1 MDSQG
6 KPPSEKQFEILIRMH
21 SDANRGLRVY
31 YVYENMKKFG
41 VKPRVFLYNR
51 IMDALAKTGYLDLAL
66 FVYEDFRGD
75 GLVEESVT
83 FMILIKS
90 MCKMGR
96 IDEMLQLLERMRANL
111 CKPDVFAYTA
121 MIKVLLSEGNLD
133 GCLRV
138 WEEMKRE
145 RVEADAM
152 AYVTLVTGLCT
163 GGRVEKG
170 YELFRE
176 MKAKGFLID
185 RAIYGVLVEG
195 FVADKKVGVACD
207 LLKDLVDSGYR
218 ADLGIYN
225 SPIEGLCNVK
235 RVDKAYKIFRVTVQ
249 EGLQPEFA
257 TVNPI
262 LVFYVE
268 TRRMD
273 KLCEMLAQM
282 EKFGFPV
289 IDDHSK
295 FFSFM
300 VGKED
305 GVTMALEVFEKLKVK
320 GYYSLGIFNILMEA
334 LQKSGE
340 IKKALSLFNEMKDVD
355 LQPDSC
361 TCSIGIMCF
370 VEDGD
375 IHEACA
381 CYNKIIEMSCVPLI
395 AAYCSLSRGLC
406 KIGEIN
412 AVMLLVRD
420 CLASVTSGPIGFK
433 NSLTILHACKSNN
446 AEKVVEVLNEMLQQG
461 CLPDDVVY
469 SAIISGMC
477 KHGTIEEAKKIFSNL
492 IERNILTEANMIVY
506 DEVLIEHMK
515 KKTTD
520 LVVSGLKYFGLEKKL
535 KAKGSKLLSG

>member
-1 MDSQG
+1 
-6 KPPSEKQFEILIRMH
+6 
-21 SDANRGLRVY
+21 
-31 YVYENMKKFG
+31 
-41 VKPRVFLYNR
+41 
-51 IMDALAKTGYLDLAL
+51 
-66 FVYEDFRGD
+66 
-75 GLVEESVT
+75 
-83 FMILIKS
+83 
-90 MCKMGR
+90 
-96 IDEMLQLLERMRANL
+96 
-111 CKPDVFAYTA
+111 
-121 MIKVLLSEGNLD
+121 
-133 GCLRV
+133 
-138 WEEMKRE
+138 
-145 RVEADAM
+145 
-152 AYVTLVTGLCT
+152 
-163 GGRVEKG
+163 
-170 YELFRE
+170 
-176 MKAKGFLID
+176 
-185 RAIYGVLVEG
+185 
-195 FVADKKVGVACD
+195 
-207 LLKDLVDSGYR
+207 
-218 ADLGIYN
+218 
-225 SPIEGLCNVK
+225 
-235 RVDKAYKIFRVTVQ
+235 
-249 EGLQPEFA
+249 
-257 TVNPI
+257 
-262 LVFYVE
+262 
-268 TRRMD
+268 MD

-289 IDDHSK
+289 IDDLSK

-320 GYYSLGIFNILMEA
+320 GYYSLGIFNILMEV

-361 TCSIGIMCF
+361 TYSIGIMCF

-433 NSLTILHACKSNN
+433 YSLTILHACKSNN

-477 KHGTIEEAKKIFSNL
+477 KHGTIEEARKIFSNL
-492 IERNILTEANMIVY
+492 KERNILTEANMIVY

>member
-1 MDSQG
+1 MPPQSLPPKFQNFTFFHCHRKPAQNRPTVRGSPTAFLTRILNTPPPPLNPNPSISTSGTHTCPIPCPPLLRPTPTTRPSSRSSPPSPASYSMLSARTGTTGALQSSRSSGSSAGSHPTSLPRCSRSRTTPFQPPSSSPGQG

-21 SDANRGLRVY
+21 CDANRGLRVY
-31 YVYENMKKFG
+31 YVYEKMKKLG

-66 FVYEDFRGD
+66 SVYKDFRGD

-83 FMILIKS
+83 FMILIKG

-96 IDEMLQLLERMRANL
+96 IDETLQLLERMRANL

-121 MIKVLLSEGNLD
+121 MIKVLLLEGNLD

-152 AYVTLVTGLCT
+152 AYATLVTGL
-163 GGRVEKG
+163 
-170 YELFRE
+170 Y
-176 MKAKGFLID
+176 
-185 RAIYGVLVEG
+185 
-195 FVADKKVGVACD
+195 KKVGVACD

-225 SPIEGLCNVK
+225 SLIEGLCNVK

-289 IDDHSK
+289 IDDLSK

-320 GYYSLGIFNILMEA
+320 GYY
-334 LQKSGE
+334 
-340 IKKALSLFNEMKDVD
+340 
-355 LQPDSC
+355 
-361 TCSIGIMCF
+361 CF
-370 VEDGD
+370 V
-375 IHEACA
+375 
-381 CYNKIIEMSCVPLI
+381 L
-395 AAYCSLSRGLC
+395 
-406 KIGEIN
+406 
-412 AVMLLVRD
+412 
-420 CLASVTSGPIGFK
+420 
-433 NSLTILHACKSNN
+433 
-446 AEKVVEVLNEMLQQG
+446 
-461 CLPDDVVY
+461 
-469 SAIISGMC
+469 
-477 KHGTIEEAKKIFSNL
+477 
-492 IERNILTEANMIVY
+492 
-506 DEVLIEHMK
+506 
-515 KKTTD
+515 
-520 LVVSGLKYFGLEKKL
+520 
-535 KAKGSKLLSG
+535 